1 MQVNEDK
8 TTANGKMNLV
18 KSFFSGG
25 AKGALINLAILLLI
39 LVLLFIFTFI
49 FYGACFTGSLIGYNE
64 AIKEFLNWLPKQP
77 TFWYIVITIFQITFG
92 GFCQIFTSIVLNGW
106 TKESKVKKSREVGAV
121 CIIWL
126 LFFVQ
131 VIKIF
136 LTFLSKEPCNDPVPQ
151 FCADLLIPMVGV
163 FAICLVVQ
171 ALLYVCITVCMW
183 FSKCFLKTKIHIHLS
198 DIKSCNCNV
207 V

>member
-1 MQVNEDK
+1 M
-8 TTANGKMNLV
+8 
-18 KSFFSGG
+18 SFFSGG
-25 AKGALINLAILLLI
+25 PKGVLINLAILLLI
-39 LVLLFIFTFI
+39 LLLLFIFTLI
-49 FYGACFTGSLIGYNE
+49 FYGACFIGSLIGYNE
-64 AIKEFLNWLPKQP
+64 TIKEFLNWLSKQP
-77 TFWYIVITIFQITFG
+77 TFWFIMLTIFQITFG

-121 CIIWL
+121 CMIWL

-131 VIKIF
+131 TTQIF
-136 LTFLSKEPCNDPVPQ
+136 LTSLSNEPSTKLIRQ

-183 FSKCFLKTKIHIHLS
+183 FSKCFLETKIHIHLS